1 MRRVPG
7 RSSLLAAAMVLA
19 PVSAAADGPAI
30 DHAPVGCVV
39 AEKFPRMDARIEPL
53 FSVARATVH
62 FRSATGGPWY
72 LVAMKAQDGAFEGVL
87 PRPKKSLKAFGY
99 YIEAADTAFATSRTP
114 EYTAQVVDGPAACQG
129 KKVAGALGFASV
141 LLEVPAGAPAVP
153 IGFAPGGIAGT
164 AAGTAAAATGATAG
178 GGGVAT
184 TVLLVGG
191 GVAAAG
197 AAVVVATSHGGAN
210 GSGGSGGGGGG
221 GGPSGVV
228 YAVSFL
234 PSPPGIDVSTCA
246 GQPLTWCCQNVHADT
261 AGNFDETW
269 APSQPNT
276 ARITGHATDT
286 TFTATLTCTN
296 SATNGSLSATGGGGT
311 YQGSFSFGASRGNIT
326 VQRSA
331 P

>member
-1 MRRVPG
+1 
-7 RSSLLAAAMVLA
+7 MVLA

-53 FSVARATVH
+53 FAVAKATLH

-87 PRPKKSLKAFGY
+87 PKPKKSLKAFAY

-129 KKVAGALGFASV
+129 KKVAGALGSASI
-141 LLEVPAGAPAVP
+141 LLEVPAGAPVVP
-153 IGFAPGGIAGT
+153 VGFAPAGVAGT
-164 AAGTAAAATGATAG
+164 AAGTAAAVTGAAAG
-178 GGGVAT
+178 GGGIAT

-197 AAVVVATSHGGAN
+197 AAVAVAASHGG
-210 GSGGSGGGGGG
+210 GSGSAGSGGGGGTRSAG
-221 GGPSGVV
+221 
-228 YAVSFL
+228 YNVSFL

-246 GQPLTWCCQNVHADT
+246 DQPLTWCCQNVHADS

-269 APSQPNT
+269 APSRPNT
-276 ARITGHATDT
+276 ARITGRATDT

-296 SATNGSLSATGGGGT
+296 GATSGSLSATGSGGT

>member
-1 MRRVPG
+1 MRRLPG
-7 RSSLLAAAMVLA
+7 RPSLLAAAMVLA
-19 PVSAAADGPAI
+19 PLSAAADGPAI

-53 FSVARATVH
+53 FSVAKATLH

-72 LVAMKAQDGAFEGVL
+72 LVAMKAEGGAFEGVL
-87 PRPKKSLKAFGY
+87 PKPKKSLKAFAY

-114 EYTAQVVDGPAACQG
+114 EFTAQVVDGPAACQG
-129 KKVAGALGFASV
+129 KKVAGALGSASV

-153 IGFAPGGIAGT
+153 VGFAPAGIAGT
-164 AAGTAAAATGATAG
+164 AAGTAAAATGAAAG
-178 GGGVAT
+178 GGGIAT

-197 AAVVVATSHGGAN
+197 AAVAVAAAHGGDN
-210 GSGGSGGGGGG
+210 GSSGRGGGGGTRSVG
-221 GGPSGVV
+221 
-228 YAVSFL
+228 YDISFL

-246 GQPLTWCCQNVHADT
+246 GQPLTWCCQTVHADT

-276 ARITGHATDT
+276 ARIAGHATDT

-296 SATNGSLSATGGGGT
+296 GATSGSLSATGSGGT
-311 YQGSFSFGASRGNIT
+311 YQGSFSFGSSRGNIT